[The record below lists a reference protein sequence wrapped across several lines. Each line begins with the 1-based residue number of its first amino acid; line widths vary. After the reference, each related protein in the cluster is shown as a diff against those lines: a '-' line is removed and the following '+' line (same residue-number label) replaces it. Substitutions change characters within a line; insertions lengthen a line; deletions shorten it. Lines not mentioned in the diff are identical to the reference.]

1 MIETNKA
8 VAPCWTRE
16 NDAALIGY
24 VANSPFSIN
33 EISTRLGLN
42 RDDVAQRI
50 VTLIEFDKK
59 TIECVRAMP
68 STLYGVPFAK
78 AVQLVSR
85 QLNHSFSA
93 QGAKHHTAKKDV
105 HA

>member
-1 MIETNKA
+1 MIETNEA
-8 VAPCWTRE
+8 VRPYWTQE

-24 VANSPFSIN
+24 IANSPFSIN
-33 EISTRLGLN
+33 EISTHLGLN

-59 TIECVRAMP
+59 TMECVRAMP

-78 AVQLVSR
+78 AVQLVSG
-85 QLNHSFSA
+85 QLNFSLA
-93 QGAKHHTAKKDV
+93 SQVAKHHTAKKEAHV
-105 HA
+105 